1 MLSSKGFSI
10 QDKAYFEGFFNS
22 HYQTLCYFAYS
33 YLNDREMAEDI
44 VQNIFVNLFNNPDNK
59 FDDEQHFKFFLYK
72 SIKNACI
79 NELKKIS
86 MQANTLNDLSLD
98 TTDESDFDIFQS
110 IVRTEVYKEILDA
123 VNQLPE
129 RCGEI
134 FKLAYIEQMT
144 NNEIAK
150 LLSIS
155 VNTVKAQKNN
165 AKKLLR
171 EHLKHLYPIV
181 VFLFFIQ

>member
-1 MLSSKGFSI
+1 
-10 QDKAYFEGFFNS
+10 
-22 HYQTLCYFAYS
+22 
-33 YLNDREMAEDI
+33 
-44 VQNIFVNLFNNPDNK
+44 
-59 FDDEQHFKFFLYK
+59 
-72 SIKNACI
+72 
-79 NELKKIS
+79 